1 VKPVSHTLFISD
13 LHLCTSHPHVT
24 KLFEQFARDI
34 APKADSLYILGD
46 LFEYWI
52 GDDDLADPFNAC
64 IAQTLRKISDGGV
77 KLYFMHGNR
86 DFLLGE
92 KFANIC
98 GGKLLHDPLLIDL
111 YGTKTLLTHGDA
123 LCTADT
129 EYVAFR
135 KQVREPA
142 FQKQFLAKPLSER
155 RATVEKMRQ
164 QSEQSKKIK
173 SMDIMDVTES
183 AVHDLLRQ
191 YHYPRLIHGHTHR
204 PALHQH
210 LVDGNNCERFV
221 LKDWN
226 ETGGYLRCDANGC
239 SPIKLDK

>member
-1 VKPVSHTLFISD
+1 MPVSHTLFISD
-13 LHLCTSHPHVT
+13 LHLNSSYPRVT
-24 KLFEQFARDI
+24 ELFTQFAHDI
-34 APKADSLYILGD
+34 APKAESLYILGD

-52 GDDDLADPFNAC
+52 GDDDLADPFNHS
-64 IAQTLRKISDGGV
+64 IAQTLSEISGSGV

-92 KFANIC
+92 KFAAMC
-98 GGKLLHDPLLIDL
+98 GGKLLSDPLLIDL
-111 YGTKTLLTHGDA
+111 YDIKTLLTHGDA
-123 LCTADT
+123 LCTDDI
-129 EYVAFR
+129 EYQNFR
-135 KQVREPA
+135 KQVRDPT
-142 FQKQFLAKPLSER
+142 FQKHFLSKPLSER
-155 RATVEKMRQ
+155 RATVEKMRL

-191 YHYPRLIHGHTHR
+191 NNYPRLIHGHTHR

-210 LVDGNNCERFV
+210 LVDGKNCERYV

-226 ETGGYLRCDANGC
+226 ETGGYLHCDADSC
-239 SPIKLDK
+239 RAIIFKS

>member
-1 VKPVSHTLFISD
+1 MSHTLFISD
-13 LHLCTSHPHVT
+13 LHLCSTQPRVT
-24 KLFEQFARDI
+24 ELFLQFARDI

-52 GDDDLADPFNAC
+52 GDDDLADPFNHN

-92 KFANIC
+92 KFAAAC
-98 GGKLLHDPLLIDL
+98 GAKLLSDPLLIDL
-111 YGTKTLLTHGDA
+111 HGTPTLLTHGDA
-123 LCTADT
+123 LCTDDT
-129 EYVAFR
+129 EYQAFR
-135 KQVREPA
+135 KQVRDPE

-155 RATVEKMRQ
+155 KATVEKMRA

-173 SMDIMDVTES
+173 SMGIMDVTES

-191 YHYPRLIHGHTHR
+191 YKYPRLIHGHTHR
-204 PALHQH
+204 PALHRH
-210 LVDGNNCERFV
+210 HVDGKTCERFV

-226 ETGGYLRCDANGC
+226 ETGGYLRCDASGC
-239 SPIKLDK
+239 S

>member
-1 VKPVSHTLFISD
+1 MPLSHTLFISD
-13 LHLCTSHPHVT
+13 LHLCSTHPRVT
-24 KLFEQFARDI
+24 ELFEHFARDI

-52 GDDDLADPFNAC
+52 GDDDLADPFNHS

-77 KLYFMHGNR
+77 KLFFMHGNR

-92 KFANIC
+92 KFAATC
-98 GGKLLHDPLLIDL
+98 GGTLLNDPLLIDL

-123 LCTADT
+123 LCTADA
-129 EYVAFR
+129 EYMAFR
-135 KQVREPA
+135 QQVRDPA
-142 FQKQFLAKPLSER
+142 FQKQFLAKPLTER
-155 RATVEKMRQ
+155 RATVEKMRV

-183 AVHDLLRQ
+183 AVSDLQRQ

-204 PALHQH
+204 PALHKHQ
-210 LVDGNNCERFV
+210 VDGKTCARYV

-226 ETGGYLRCDANGC
+226 QTGGYLQCDAKGC
-239 SPIKLDK
+239 SAIKME

>member
-1 VKPVSHTLFISD
+1 VSHTLFISD
-13 LHLCTSHPHVT
+13 LHLCSSHPHVT
-24 KLFEQFARDI
+24 ELFLLFAHDI

-52 GDDDLADPFNAC
+52 GDDDLADPFNHS
-64 IAQTLRKISDGGV
+64 IAQTLREIADDGV

-92 KFANIC
+92 KFATTC
-98 GGKLLHDPLLIDL
+98 GGTLLNDPLLIDL
-111 YGTKTLLTHGDA
+111 YGTKTLLSHGDA
-123 LCTADT
+123 LCTADA
-129 EYVAFR
+129 EYMAFR
-135 KQVREPA
+135 QQVRDPT
-142 FQKQFLAKPLSER
+142 FQQQFLAKPLSER
-155 RATVEKMRQ
+155 RATVEKMRA

-210 LVDGNNCERFV
+210 NVDGKTSARYV

-226 ETGGYLRCDANGC
+226 ETGGYLHCDKNGC
-239 SPIKLDK
+239 HAIKLNQ